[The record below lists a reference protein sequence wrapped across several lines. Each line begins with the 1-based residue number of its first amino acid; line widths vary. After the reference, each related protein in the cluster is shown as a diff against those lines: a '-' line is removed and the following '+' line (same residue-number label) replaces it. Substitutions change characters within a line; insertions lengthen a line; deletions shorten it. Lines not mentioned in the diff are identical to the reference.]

1 MREKM
6 YALVGNWRAKD
17 NKNGLVLC
25 EYIPETGGLK
35 EIRTYYENISVG
47 NTCFDAERNIV
58 YFVDEQITRTGD
70 KTYGGGVLAA
80 SVDVENERL
89 ALISEVDSLSTNP
102 SFVCVDKSRQ
112 YVLVPHHVS
121 RYYVVRM
128 VQDKVGKLTAKKKF
142 DDAPLI
148 VFRLEENG
156 AIGEACDMFL
166 APDDGERCPHL
177 HSLYADPTGELY
189 IFCDKGL
196 DKIYT
201 FHLNREEG
209 KLVHLYTAET
219 AFDTWPRY
227 GVFHPHKP
235 FFYTNCEHSS
245 LIYVW
250 RYDVETG
257 VLEKKQSIDLHRY
270 EKGTKVMPSDITIS
284 GDGSTVYVSVR
295 GTDEIAVLSIGEDSL
310 LTPAQIVSSEG
321 ANPRG
326 IAISPD
332 GRFLLS
338 ANLESNAV
346 ATFII
351 RDGGCIEFS
360 GQKSPVHSPGNILFL
375 P

>member
-1 MREKM
+1 MSDKI

-25 EYIPETGGLK
+25 EYDPETGGLK
-35 EIRTYYENISVG
+35 EISTYCENISVG
-47 NTCFDAERNIV
+47 NTCFDAERNMV
-58 YFVDEQITRTGD
+58 YFVDEQITRAGD

-80 SVDVENERL
+80 SFDRESESLQLV
-89 ALISEVDSLSTNP
+89 SEVDSLSTNP
-102 SFVCVDKSRQ
+102 SFVCVDKSRN

-121 RYYVVRM
+121 RNCVVRLVRDETGM
-128 VQDKVGKLTAKKKF
+128 LTAKKKF
-142 DDAPLI
+142 DDAALV
-148 VFRLEENG
+148 VFRLDENG
-156 AIGEACDMFL
+156 AIGEACDIFL
-166 APDDGERCPHL
+166 APDNGERCPHL
-177 HSLYADPTGELY
+177 HSLYVDPTGELY
-189 IFCDKGL
+189 ISCDKGL

-227 GVFHPHKP
+227 GVFHPQKP
-235 FFYTNCEHSS
+235 FLYTNCEHSS

-250 RYDVETG
+250 RYDVDTG
-257 VLEKKQSIDLHRY
+257 VLEEKQSIDLFQY
-270 EKGTKVMPSDITIS
+270 EKGVKVMPSDITIS
-284 GDGSTVYVSVR
+284 RDGSTVYASVR
-295 GTDEIAVLSIGEDSL
+295 GTDEIAVLKVGEDGL
-310 LTPAQIVSSEG
+310 LTPVQLVSSEG

-346 ATFII
+346 ATFKI
-351 RDGGCIEFS
+351 RDDGGIEFS
-360 GQKSPVHSPGNILFL
+360 GQKSPIHSPGNILFL